1 MLLIQSILKMRT
13 SFIAAFL
20 LFVFILV
27 QAQEL
32 KKKKI
37 QGPVYTEVF
46 QINKETKKKQGDY
59 LKILN
64 FSKDT
69 LVKGNF
75 ENDSVAGVWT
85 YFDKNNHPRLKYNF
99 STDSCVWISEMAS
112 KSDTFSVRIGKNFGF
127 TRLDRP
133 PLYIGFFHD
142 PAIIFQENIK
152 PPIEMMEKGESVLEI
167 ASFIVNKNGN
177 IAEINTEEIK
187 NSSLRFAVEK
197 AFRINSLRYLPGI
210 LKGQPVDTKLFVVL
224 DIGPGGSTQMI
235 PKKPYAIH
243 VDLKYFGIQRTQV
256 VRTSR
261 VSSYGGSNI
270 GNNRRY

>member
-1 MLLIQSILKMRT
+1 MRT
-13 SFIAAFL
+13 SFITAFL
-20 LFVFILV
+20 LFVFILA
-27 QAQEL
+27 QSQEL

-46 QINKETKKKQGDY
+46 QISKESKKKQGDY

-69 LVKGNF
+69 LIKGNF
-75 ENDSVAGVWT
+75 ENDSVTGVWT
-85 YFDKNNHPRLKYNF
+85 YFDQDNQPRLKYNF

-112 KSDTFSVRIGKNFGF
+112 KPDTFPVRLHEKFGF
-127 TRLDRP
+127 ARLDRP
-133 PLYIGFFHD
+133 PLYIGFFND
-142 PAIIFQENIK
+142 PAMIFVENIK
-152 PPIEMMEKGESVLEI
+152 PPVEIMEKGESVLEI
-167 ASFIVNKNGN
+167 ASFVVNKNGD

-197 AFRINSLRYLPGI
+197 AFRINKLRYLPG
-210 LKGQPVDTKLFVVL
+210 LLNGQTVDTKLFVVL
-224 DIGPGGSTQMI
+224 DIGPGGTSQMV

-243 VDLKYFGIQRTQV
+243 VDLKYFGIKRIQV
-256 VRTSR
+256 VSTSR
-261 VSSYGGSNI
+261 VSGYGGSNI